1 MFVVDE
7 ATAEAIRRSLDEG
20 GELSAVVELRRH
32 FPAITDN
39 TEARRCV
46 RIMASW
52 QPARPRGTR
61 IDLPVAANRVGTEQQ
76 DAPSP
81 PLAFVLALLAP
92 PRRKRPSA
100 RRSLLTRCVAGS
112 PH

>member
-46 RIMASW
+46 RIIASW
-52 QPARPRGTR
+52 QPALPRGTR
-61 IDLPVAANRVGTEQQ
+61 IDPAGRSQ
-76 DAPSP
+76 S
-81 PLAFVLALLAP
+81 
-92 PRRKRPSA
+92 RR
-100 RRSLLTRCVAGS
+100 
-112 PH
+112 H